1 MTRGCKEGVEN
12 KCRSHAFRK
21 DMKRAINRRRLHA
34 RINAMPQSTVR
45 DELVAIAQR
54 YENRPLI

>member
-1 MTRGCKEGVEN
+1 MSSLARF
-12 KCRSHAFRK
+12 RS

-34 RINAMPQSTVR
+34 RISAMPPSTVR

-54 YENRPLI
+54 YENTHR

>member
-1 MTRGCKEGVEN
+1 MSIAR
-12 KCRSHAFRK
+12 FRK
-21 DMKRAINRRRLHA
+21 DMKRAISRRRLHA

-54 YENRPLI
+54 YENGR

>member
-1 MTRGCKEGVEN
+1 MSIAR
-12 KCRSHAFRK
+12 FRK
-21 DMKRAINRRRLHA
+21 DMKQAINRRRLHA

-54 YENRPLI
+54 YENGR

>member
-1 MTRGCKEGVEN
+1 MSIAR
-12 KCRSHAFRK
+12 FRK
-21 DMKRAINRRRLHA
+21 DMKRAMNRRRLHA

-54 YENRPLI
+54 YEDNDR